1 MAQVLHEGAI
11 KLSDV
16 QNNLIFKN
24 NFLSNTCFQNKYQ
37 TNVFFLL
44 DHDVCFEQVCTN
56 TKDTPLNDIT

>member
-16 QNNLIFKN
+16 QNNLILKN

-37 TNVFFLL
+37 TNVFFFCEIMRC
-44 DHDVCFEQVCTN
+44 V
-56 TKDTPLNDIT
+56 LNGFVHT